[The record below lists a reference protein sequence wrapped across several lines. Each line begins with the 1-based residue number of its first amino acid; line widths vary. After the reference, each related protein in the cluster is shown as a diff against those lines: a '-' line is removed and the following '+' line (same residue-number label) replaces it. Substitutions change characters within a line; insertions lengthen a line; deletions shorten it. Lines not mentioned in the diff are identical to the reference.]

1 MKSVIRA
8 LKKEIEVVDI
18 RLEHEQKRLRDMD
31 PKKLND
37 KLQAQSDLITDLFL
51 ERQDLVIYLS
61 RFYPPTKG

>member
-37 KLQAQSDLITDLFL
+37 KLQAQSDLITELFL
-51 ERQDLVIYLS
+51 ERQDLVDYLS
-61 RFYPPTKG
+61 RFYPPTIN